1 MLEEDEASY
10 PDSGPVIDSREGG
23 PEESVSKLEDGVGS
37 TGGDAV
43 GKPLPR
49 HLG

>member
-23 PEESVSKLEDGVGS
+23 PEESVSELEDRVGS
-37 TGGDAV
+37 TV
-43 GKPLPR
+43 GNPVGRPLPR